1 MQQLTLFAMPA
12 KLQRK
17 NEYEISHCSNCGCI
31 VPDRII
37 LGNWPGAIYRIC
49 FCPNCGAKFDQE
61 QRPEDIE
68 RLKRGWKWEAVEIF
82 CSKG

>member
-31 VPDRII
+31 VPV
-37 LGNWPGAIYRIC
+37 YRIC

-82 CSKG
+82 